1 MSDNSTHTS
10 THVLWNTYSHI
21 QCVCWP
27 VGKSCEC
34 ILLLGVTISRGN
46 KRRENRKR
54 RQQRTSVCVVT
65 VHVHV
70 YTHCMCVV
78 SSLMKSKK
86 DDGEEDGEGK
96 SEPVSMVKTSGCILH
111 FSCLAGD
118 KSREDLREDLLPFG
132 TVAFV
137 DFDRGKTEVSLEL

>member
-1 MSDNSTHTS
+1 
-10 THVLWNTYSHI
+10 
-21 QCVCWP
+21 
-27 VGKSCEC
+27 
-34 ILLLGVTISRGN
+34 
-46 KRRENRKR
+46 
-54 RQQRTSVCVVT
+54 
-65 VHVHV
+65 
-70 YTHCMCVV
+70 MCVV